1 VSTASRPALAVE
13 LVLHYRIVF
22 PITPMKQKLHPSIPA
37 QSKRGF
43 TLIELLVVIAII
55 GVLAGILVPAIS
67 GVRVSAHKAESV
79 SQLKQIHAALGM
91 YATEHKNT
99 YPGPQGN
106 QQDEDDTNDVI
117 WAQRIAILGDYLG
130 PRDKWM
136 HQVLTAPGVKYEKPG
151 GGYHGYKDTYNTY
164 AVTGAMAKVNDAGYL
179 DSFTGR
185 KLVNIEDPARTP
197 LVFLCQQRSAKDGHG
212 VTFIKSGVHP
222 LLKSDLS
229 ANAPGDTK
237 VFNFDLGGVVPIV
250 MADGHVEIVEFD
262 RLKAF
267 IENSQWEGRPTT
279 Y

>member
-1 VSTASRPALAVE
+1 MR
-13 LVLHYRIVF
+13 
-22 PITPMKQKLHPSIPA
+22 QKLHPSIPD

-106 QQDEDDTNDVI
+106 KQDEDDTNDVI
-117 WAQRIAILGDYLG
+117 LAQRIAILGDYLG

-136 HQVLTAPGVKYEKPG
+136 HQVLTAP
-151 GGYHGYKDTYNTY
+151 
-164 AVTGAMAKVNDAGYL
+164 
-179 DSFTGR
+179 
-185 KLVNIEDPARTP
+185 
-197 LVFLCQQRSAKDGHG
+197 
-212 VTFIKSGVHP
+212 GVHP

-250 MADGHVEIVEFD
+250 MADGHVEVVEFD
-262 RLKAF
+262 RLKRLSRIA
-267 IENSQWEGRPTT
+267 SGRGAQRLIN
-279 Y
+279 

>member
-1 VSTASRPALAVE
+1 MELPSHLLFSSR
-13 LVLHYRIVF
+13 
-22 PITPMKQKLHPSIPA
+22 SN
-37 QSKRGF
+37 RGF
-43 TLIELLVVIAII
+43 TLIELLVVMAII
-55 GVLAGILVPAIS
+55 GILAGILIPAV
-67 GVRVSAHKAESV
+67 GKVRVSAHRAESV
-79 SQLKQIHAALGM
+79 NQLKQIHAALGM

-106 QQDEDDTNDVI
+106 KQDEDETNDVI

-130 PRDKWM
+130 PRNKWM
-136 HQVLTAPGVKYEKPG
+136 HQVLTAPVQYEKPG
-151 GGYHGYKDTYNTY
+151 GGYHEYKDTYNTY
-164 AVTGAMAKVNDAGYL
+164 AVTGAMAKVNEFGYL

-197 LVFLCQQRSAKDGHG
+197 LVFLCRQRTAKDGHG
-212 VTFIKSGVHP
+212 VTFVKAGVHA

-229 ANAPGDTK
+229 ASSPGDTK

-267 IENSQWEGRPTT
+267 IENGQWEGRPTT